1 MIDHAM
7 GYVEQLG
14 WHIFP
19 VWWVNDDGTCGCGD
33 AHTDNPHNIGKH
45 PITPHGCYDATNDLK
60 AIFHWWKRWPQ
71 ANIGLHC
78 GPSGILALDLDKYKD
93 EYLTSAVD
101 ALLTKE
107 DEETV
112 TNLTGSGG
120 NHLLYK
126 TSVRYGNHRKNLPP
140 GIDIRCQGGY
150 VILPPSNHRSG
161 NVYQWEID
169 YAPLDRPLLPVPS
182 KLATILDQ
190 LMAER
195 QQAAERAKDAALLV
209 APELDTVADALSH
222 IPNWSVSDKEGGLEY
237 RDWLNVLMAVHS
249 TYPNEQGIA
258 VCEAWSPGYEGEIAA
273 KFKSFNSNGVTL
285 GTLAYMARSNGWKGS
300 FEEEYD
306 GFGPD
311 APPIDTT
318 AASTEKKEHNTW
330 PYSIRDGRLTYSQQT
345 KKDGLVDH
353 TIADFA
359 AKITGEI
366 IDEDGVKFF
375 TIQGEGIRGGKF
387 TTEISADEFGSAP
400 KLTALLES
408 ISAFDGIATGMG
420 NRVGPAIKALT
431 ESMTFT
437 QRFTRTGWH
446 GDHFLIPGREPEG
459 TEIKLDQK
467 AAAYD
472 LTRPGDITKA
482 VKALEALIDGVGTYG
497 TVLAAYALFPPL
509 AALCGWRNMRYGL
522 FMRGITGSL
531 KTSAGRL
538 AMSLWGQRFASEEL
552 YEKAGQYG
560 STINGLIGRAAEI
573 ADLPFMIDNFKPNT
587 QGKESV
593 TSLIHGIMEGF
604 TKSRSMRNGQN
615 APAKPLHCWPL
626 MTGED
631 VPGHDTAAMARLLIL
646 DLPSRKGIIP
656 DGIQIAQQY
665 SAHLSAIGAAWLE
678 LLEIDGHRV
687 TTMAKAEFDKLR
699 DEFAAQIRL
708 YSPDSENILRSATNL
723 ALNRVAWKALGYLP
737 CLAPLIAKYDNEH
750 YQALIS
756 LCRGLSEHTAQHLEG
771 AQFIDILNELIGAG
785 RVHLVQRNVS
795 APYGVPVVGWIDDD
809 GSINLYPAITRE
821 QIDKVDPDALNSMSM
836 NAIYKQLQ
844 QMGKIAIKGA
854 NSTAVR
860 RDMRTS
866 KPTRV
871 LILAADALSIAPPTE
886 QEVIAEELGL

>member
-1 MIDHAM
+1 MLDHAM
-7 GYVEQLG
+7 QYVEQLG

-19 VWWVNDDGTCGCGD
+19 VWWVNDDGSCGCGD
-33 AHTDNPHNIGKH
+33 PHTDNQRNIGKH
-45 PITPHGCYDATNDLK
+45 PITPHGVMDASNDMK
-60 AIFHWWKRWPQ
+60 SVFHWWKRWPQ

-78 GPSGILALDLDKYKD
+78 GPSGILALDLDVYKD
-93 EYLTSAVD
+93 EYLPNAID
-101 ALLTKE
+101 ELLTKE
-107 DEETV
+107 DENTV
-112 TNLTGSGG
+112 TSLTGSGG
-120 NHLLYK
+120 VHLLYK
-126 TSVRYGNHRKNLPP
+126 CDKKYGNHRKYLPP
-140 GIDIRCQGGY
+140 GLDVRCWGAY
-150 VILPPSNHRSG
+150 IVLPPSNHRLG
-161 NVYQWEID
+161 AYQWEID
-169 YAPLDRPLLPVPS
+169 YAPLDRPILPVPT
-182 KLATILDQ
+182 KLAAILDRI
-190 LMAER
+190 LLER
-195 QQAAERAKDAALLV
+195 QESAQRAKDAALLV
-209 APELDTVADALSH
+209 TPEFDMVADALRF
-222 IPNWSVSDKEGGLEY
+222 IPAQQDYNDWVS
-237 RDWLNVLMAVHS
+237 VLMAVHS
-249 TYPNEQGIA
+249 AYPDGQGIA
-258 VCEAWSPGYEGEIAA
+258 VCEAWSPGYDGEIAA
-273 KFKSFNSNGVTL
+273 KFKSFRGNGVGL
-285 GTLAYMARSNGWKGS
+285 GTLGYMARANGWKGS

-311 APPIDTT
+311 APAFELPPPLPPTI
-318 AASTEKKEHNTW
+318 EHNSW
-330 PYSIRDGRLTYSQQT
+330 PYSIKDGRLTYSQQT

-366 IDEDGVKFF
+366 LDEDGVKFF
-375 TIQGEGIRGGKF
+375 TIEGQGIRGGKF

-400 KLTALLES
+400 KLTALMES

-420 NRVGPAIKALT
+420 TRVGPAIKALT

-472 LTRPGDITKA
+472 LTRPGDIAKA

-497 TVLAAYALFPPL
+497 TVLAGYTLFPPL

-531 KTSAGRL
+531 KTTTGRL
-538 AMSLWGQRFASEEL
+538 AMAIWGQRFATEEL

-587 QGKESV
+587 QGKEAV

-604 TKSRSMRNGQN
+604 TKSRSMRNGDN
-615 APAKPLHCWPL
+615 APAKPLLCWPL

-646 DLPSRKGIIP
+646 DLPSRQGIIP

-678 LLEIDGHRV
+678 LLETDGQRV
-687 TTMAKAEFDKLR
+687 SNLAKAEFDKLR

-708 YSPDSENILRSATNL
+708 YSPESENILRSATNL
-723 ALNRVAWKALGYLP
+723 ALNRVAWRMLGQLP
-737 CLAPLIAKYDNEH
+737 CLAPLIARYDAEH
-750 YQALIS
+750 YQALIK

-771 AQFIDILNELIGAG
+771 VQFIDILNELIGAG
-785 RVHLVQRNVS
+785 RVHLAQRNIS
-795 APYGVPVVGWIDDD
+795 SPYGVPVIGWIDDD
-809 GSINLYPAITRE
+809 GSINLYPSITRE
-821 QIDKVDPDALNSMSM
+821 QIDRVDPNALNSMSM
-836 NAIYKQLQ
+836 NAIYKQLE
-844 QMGKIAIKGA
+844 QMGKLVAKGST
-854 NSTAVR
+854 STAVR
-860 RDMRTS
+860 YDVRTS

-871 LILAADALSIAPPTE
+871 LILAADALNIATPTE
-886 QEVIAEELGL
+886 QEIIAEELGL